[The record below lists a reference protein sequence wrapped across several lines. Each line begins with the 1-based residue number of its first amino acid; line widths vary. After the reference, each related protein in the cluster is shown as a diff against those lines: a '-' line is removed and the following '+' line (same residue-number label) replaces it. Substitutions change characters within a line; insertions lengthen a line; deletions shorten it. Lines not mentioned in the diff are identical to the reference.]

1 LSYVGMNQKAARKP
15 LEIWILNALRVSVK
29 IHALIRV

>member
-1 LSYVGMNQKAARKP
+1 MNQKAARKP

-29 IHALIRV
+29 IYALIRV